1 MTMKKLL
8 CCLFAL
14 VLISLCGCSLIPGV
28 VLNNDIE
35 TLKGWSFQYNS
46 GTNDYSL
53 FFGLLNS
60 NDTYISAD
68 VDVDIRIVNDSNE
81 EVYKATASVT
91 RKDFDYYESKA
102 AGKQYLAEIRIPEKD
117 ISTGKSSNG
126 TVYLTVYKDDIVR
139 FDEVNCSALYCLPVA
154 DVQLTASDI
163 PKQISIKGYDG
174 SVESVIK
181 ITDVQ
186 YSYDKSVIPILNI
199 VISGEKV
206 SGSNSNY
213 DMISYKLY
221 DNSGHLVDS
230 GNIHLRSLSKGDK
243 FKDDSVSFYDAVP
256 GETYNIVFSEYSW

>member
-1 MTMKKLL
+1 MKKLL

-14 VLISLCGCSLIPGV
+14 VLISLCGCSLLPGV

-126 TVYLTVYKDDIVR
+126 TVYLTVYKDNTRI
-139 FDEVNCSALYCLPVA
+139 E
-154 DVQLTASDI
+154 
-163 PKQISIKGYDG
+163 
-174 SVESVIK
+174 
-181 ITDVQ
+181 
-186 YSYDKSVIPILNI
+186 IL
-199 VISGEKV
+199 
-206 SGSNSNY
+206 
-213 DMISYKLY
+213 
-221 DNSGHLVDS
+221 DNS
-230 GNIHLRSLSKGDK
+230 R
-243 FKDDSVSFYDAVP
+243 YDRVCVVLFLENARKCLIILDNSRFLP
-256 GETYNIVFSEYSW
+256 ESRQ